1 MRKQDQI
8 HTLGAPHYKAHR
20 IIRRTFDL

>member
-8 HTLGAPHYKAHR
+8 HTLGAPHYTAHFR
-20 IIRRTFDL
+20 FDFCEN